1 MSVVFRSNGFME
13 TAPFGVFWQANN
25 AQFWAVPHFGQVWVY
40 PPLCHSANPSECR
53 ADGTMDQGRFRTDA
67 MAEPEPGRGD
77 PTAEAMAVPADAE
90 RGSGADSL
98 LGS

>member
-1 MSVVFRSNGFME
+1 
-13 TAPFGVFWQANN
+13 
-25 AQFWAVPHFGQVWVY
+25 
-40 PPLCHSANPSECR
+40 
-53 ADGTMDQGRFRTDA
+53 MDQGPFRTDA

-77 PTAEAMAVPADAE
+77 PAAGATAVPLDAE

>member
-1 MSVVFRSNGFME
+1 
-13 TAPFGVFWQANN
+13 
-25 AQFWAVPHFGQVWVY
+25 
-40 PPLCHSANPSECR
+40 
-53 ADGTMDQGRFRTDA
+53 MDQGRLRTDA

-77 PTAEAMAVPADAE
+77 PTAEAMAVPSDAE

>member
-1 MSVVFRSNGFME
+1 MSRVFRSGVFKHP
-13 TAPFGVFWQANN
+13 APFHRFWHRKIAT
-25 AQFWAVPHFGQVWVY
+25 FRTVPALWVY
-40 PPLCHSANPSECR
+40 PPLCHSANPSEGR
-53 ADGTMDQGRFRTDA
+53 ADGRMDQGRLRTDA

-77 PTAEAMAVPADAE
+77 PTAEAMAVPSDAE